1 MVVRT
6 NSDCGCD
13 GRLECIRL
21 WPTIPAWG
29 GCAKTS
35 PSSPWT
41 CGTWYLGKQHIS
53 RDSPGLL
60 DLCSGADWEPV
71 HLEFRQHTALASDAT
86 GTGYVADS
94 SAGMIH
100 CLEIGDEGSVIH
112 ASCVCCDRARFVY
125 IGTDLGIQVCD
136 TEGRTAFI
144 ATRSG
149 SFVR

>member
-6 NSDCGCD
+6 NSACGCD
-13 GRLECIRL
+13 GRLECNRP
-21 WPTIPAWG
+21 WPTIPARG

-35 PSSPWT
+35 PSSPWI
-41 CGTWYLGKQHIS
+41 CGTWYLGKQDIS
-53 RDSPGLL
+53 RDRLRLP
-60 DLCSGADWEPV
+60 DLCSGAYWEPV
-71 HLEFRQHTALASDAT
+71 HPEFRQLTALASDAA
-86 GTGYVADS
+86 GTVYAADR

-100 CLEIGDEGSVIH
+100 RLEIGDEGSVTH

-125 IGTDLGIQVCD
+125 IGTDVGIQVCD

-144 ATRSG
+144 ATRSD